1 MLSCHRYLWLINATS
16 ACSPSTWT
24 YNKSLG
30 SGRNAP
36 LYPEPSVPTL
46 QILWVLTIDRIGV
59 SGPLDVKQALGKS
72 GAGFRHWRRNRKHG
86 PRSVPRAEESKVEHE
101 AIFLI
106 IQNL

>member
-1 MLSCHRYLWLINATS
+1 M
-16 ACSPSTWT
+16 
-24 YNKSLG
+24 
-30 SGRNAP
+30 
-36 LYPEPSVPTL
+36 
-46 QILWVLTIDRIGV
+46 TIDRIGV

-106 IQNL
+106 IQNLLVGIILLRQKLKSASDNLFWT